1 MSQLAVFADLEVTDF
16 ESYADEDDGH
26 MRVTEGDPSV
36 RVHTLRE
43 GKELWAGIALVQPSK
58 FEYSSQHAGA
68 IQLLEGA
75 ATVTTEG
82 RTVELKAGEA
92 IFLEKGAETTWEV
105 TAALREYFVAF
116 VAED

>member
-1 MSQLAVFADLEVTDF
+1 MSQLAVFADTNVTDF
-16 ESYADEDDGH
+16 QPWEDDSV
-26 MRVTEGDPSV
+26 RVTEGDPDV
-36 RVHTLRE
+36 RMHTLRE
-43 GKELWAGIALVQPSK
+43 SEEIWAGIALVQPSK